1 MNAEVQVYLEEQT
14 DSISHIQG
22 CKPCISLTP
31 SPFPSLLTEEVPL
44 ISFLSVFIPLSPA
57 KPRGSHG
64 RCGMAIYILLDSIK
78 DITTKEASY
87 PLARA
92 RGIRWGVAH

>member
-1 MNAEVQVYLEEQT
+1 MNAEVQVYLEEQSQT

-31 SPFPSLLTEEVPL
+31 SPFPSLLPEEVPL

-64 RCGMAIYILLDSIK
+64 RCGMAIYILLDSMQRI
-78 DITTKEASY
+78 
-87 PLARA
+87 
-92 RGIRWGVAH
+92 